1 MGAAQSAEATARA
14 QEIAQGDDGGYL
26 PPLGPPKP
34 GNPVVRA
41 AAPPCPRPARLLP
54 RPGPPTPRAGAGADA
69 GGKVNRGV

>member
-41 AAPPCPRPARLLP
+41 AAPPRPPSRLPPPLAPRRPA
-54 RPGPPTPRAGAGADA
+54 
-69 GGKVNRGV
+69 GGRRR

>member
-41 AAPPCPRPARLLP
+41 AAPPRPPSRPPPPRPPDA
-54 RPGPPTPRAGAGADA
+54 PGGR
-69 GGKVNRGV
+69 RR

>member
-41 AAPPCPRPARLLP
+41 AAPPPAPVPPASPPPRPPDA
-54 RPGPPTPRAGAGADA
+54 PGGR
-69 GGKVNRGV
+69 RR